1 MNAKK
6 GFTLVELLVVVAIL
20 GLLAALIVPTIGY
33 ALFTANKGACVNN
46 LAAMKKISEI
56 LHPNLDS
63 PIGRKWI
70 QGFEWTDQDNGY
82 ATDLTDYAKK
92 SRLAFWRMVADP
104 KIKNL
109 GVSPGG
115 PSVFLCPGNSY
126 AGKASAKVGDTTLD
140 TPEHQDFYW
149 DAETVDEAKKRLF
162 YSMFNQGPSSAGV
175 GSMVPDYGDRPEFV
189 IMGDRHPKDDDP
201 NYGND
206 DNSANHRWGNQN
218 TGQNVCMSS
227 GQTKWVPENEVGV
240 DDDLI
245 YAVGKTAA
253 TAISSATV
261 PATLNDTILMP
272 VGL

>member
-46 LAAMKKISEI
+46 VAAMKKISEL
-56 LHPNLDS
+56 LHTNPQG
-63 PIGRKWI
+63 PIGSRWI
-70 QGFEWTDQDNGY
+70 EGFDWKDQDDGY
-82 ATDLTDYAKK
+82 ATELTDYAKK

-104 KIKNL
+104 KVKKE

-126 AGKASAKVGDTTLD
+126 PGREAAKIGDTTLD
-140 TPEHQDFYW
+140 TPEHRDFYW
-149 DAETVDEAKKRLF
+149 EAELVDEAKKRLF
-162 YSMFNQGPSSAGV
+162 YSMFNQGPPST
-175 GSMVPDYGDRPEFV
+175 GSGYMVPNYGDRPEFV
-189 IMGDRHPKDDDP
+189 IMGDRHPSDDGT
-201 NYGND
+201 YTND
-206 DNSANHRWGNQN
+206 ENSANHRWGNEN
-218 TGQNVCMSS
+218 TGQNILMAS
-227 GQTKWVPENEVGV
+227 GQAKWASDDEVGV

-253 TAISSATV
+253 TAITATTV
-261 PATLNDTILMP
+261 PATLDDTILMP